1 MIRFYFH
8 HTPNPMKVAL
18 FLEESGLPY
27 EVVPVDIFKGE
38 QHTTEYRAINPNEK
52 VPAIVDGSN
61 TIFDSNAIL
70 LYLGEKT
77 GQFMG
82 NPNDRGQLYS
92 WLMFVATGVGPYSGQ
107 AVHFQHMAPELPY
120 AINRYRREVERHYVI
135 LNDRLQDR
143 QYIVGDD
150 YTIVDIAAWG
160 WVDRF
165 PRVLG
170 ENALN
175 EFPHLKAWYERINAR
190 PAVERARAVGKEI
203 SFKTDFDEETQ
214 RSLLPQNYPKT
225 GVQVS

>member
-8 HTPNPMKVAL
+8 STPNPMKVAL
-18 FLEESGLPY
+18 FLEESDLLY

-38 QHTTEYRAINPNEK
+38 QHTAEYRAINPNEK

-82 NPNDRGQLYS
+82 NLNERGQLYS
-92 WLMFVATGVGPYSGQ
+92 WLMFVATGIGPFSGQ
-107 AVHFQHMAPELPY
+107 AVHFQHLAPERLPY
-120 AINRYRREVERHYVI
+120 AVNRYRREVERHYAI
-135 LNDRLQDR
+135 LNERLQEQ

-150 YTIVDIAAWG
+150 YTIADIAAWG
-160 WVDRF
+160 WIERF

-175 EFPHLKAWYERINAR
+175 EFPHLKAWYERVNAR
-190 PAVERARAVGKEI
+190 PAIERARAVGEEI
-203 SFKTDFDEETQ
+203 SFKANVDEQTL
-214 RSLLPQNYPKT
+214 RSLFPHNYPKT
-225 GVQVS
+225 EV